1 MTADIQERP
10 APRWRRRKEAR
21 PGEIL
26 AAALEIF
33 GDRGY
38 EATRLSDVARKAGCT
53 KGGIM
58 SPEGR

>member
-1 MTADIQERP
+1 MMSAEIQERP

-33 GDRGY
+33 GERGY
-38 EATRLSDVARKAGCT
+38 VATRLSDVARKAGCT
-53 KGGIM
+53 
-58 SPEGR
+58 